1 MGRGVLHRSVLSV
14 SGGGVVSGRSTA
26 ARGGVE
32 MTALWSWIAALLTSL
47 SADPHAMDVEV
58 PKAAAA
64 VSVAYA
70 SFAVEK

>member
-1 MGRGVLHRSVLSV
+1 
-14 SGGGVVSGRSTA
+14 
-26 ARGGVE
+26 

-47 SADPHAMDVEV
+47 SADPHAMDVES

-70 SFAVEK
+70 SFATEK